1 MVVKDHGNQAP
12 NIKQEKY
19 FLLFLSSGNNKN
31 KNENVIEERVM
42 FKTMRSILLV
52 GTAAAVMNTPVSAQ
66 TVLNVSTWLSPT
78 HVQNTVVWPTWG
90 KWVEEATEG
99 RVTVNIEYSSNNPAQ
114 LFEVVEDSV
123 ADASFSFNG
132 FVPGRFELQQIA
144 ELPGLGANAEAASL
158 AYWRTYQKHLKAAN
172 EFDGLEVIG
181 LFTHG
186 PGVMHTRFP
195 VSSLNDLKGKKIRI
209 GGGVQAEIG
218 KRLEVIPVA
227 APGNKVYE
235 LLQTGVVDGVFM
247 PVVEQQGMRLV
258 EIAPYVTVLPTG
270 MYMGAFS
277 MFISPDFMDSI
288 DEKDAAA
295 IRRVSGERLSL
306 MAGAAWDKADIRAK
320 KFSEENGGKVN
331 LLSYGDQMSLDY
343 LKVTDG
349 IDQTWLNDVKDKKI
363 DAQAALDFLRIE
375 AQMYTAKQKETG
387 AN

>member
-1 MVVKDHGNQAP
+1 
-12 NIKQEKY
+12 
-19 FLLFLSSGNNKN
+19 
-31 KNENVIEERVM
+31 M
-42 FKTMRSILLV
+42 FKTIRSILLV
-52 GTAAAVMNTPVSAQ
+52 GSVVAGINTPVSAQ
-66 TVLNVSTWLSPT
+66 TVLNVSTWLPPT
-78 HVQNTVVWPTWG
+78 HVQNSVVWPTWG

-99 RVTVNIEYSSNNPAQ
+99 RVTVNIENSSNNPGQ

-132 FVPGRFELQQIA
+132 FVPGRFELEQIV

-158 AYWRTYQKHLKAAN
+158 AYWRTYQKYLQAAN

-186 PGVMHTRFP
+186 PGVMHTSFP
-195 VSSLNDLKGKKIRI
+195 VNSLDDLKGKKIRI

-218 KRLEVIPVA
+218 KRLGVIPVA

-235 LLQTGVVDGVFM
+235 LLQTGVVDGAFM
-247 PVVEQQGMRLV
+247 PMVEQQGMRLV
-258 EIAPYVTVLPTG
+258 EVAPYVTVLPTG

-288 DEKDAAA
+288 GEKDAEA
-295 IRRVSGERLSL
+295 IRSVSGERLSL
-306 MAGAAWDKADIRAK
+306 MAGAAWDKSDIEAK

-349 IDQTWLNDVKDKKI
+349 IDQQWLESVKGKKV

-375 AQMYTAKQKETG
+375 AQMYTAKQKDTG

>member
-1 MVVKDHGNQAP
+1 
-12 NIKQEKY
+12 
-19 FLLFLSSGNNKN
+19 
-31 KNENVIEERVM
+31 M